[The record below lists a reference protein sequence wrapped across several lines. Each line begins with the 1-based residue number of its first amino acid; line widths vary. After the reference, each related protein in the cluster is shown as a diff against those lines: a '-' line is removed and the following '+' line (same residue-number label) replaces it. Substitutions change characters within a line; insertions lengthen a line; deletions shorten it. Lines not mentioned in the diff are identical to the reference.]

1 MLISRTT
8 FQSSNDLLNLKK
20 YWINCNEYHMYFKNN
35 EEYIPRKSNGHNKNY
50 YDYVSGAANNNF
62 AINLSKVG
70 VIKVFYGQK
79 VTIELIAKLGEIAD
93 AFDAKLLINPQQEY
107 PRHKIL
113 AAQKRLAKKSK
124 EPQTEYQKES
134 FGGNNIWLAI
144 RSNATSV
151 KNFFNLDGEQKS
163 WQEGLRSMHA
173 CSHMFLFEFRGWVFL
188 AGQLVDSLFAEDG
201 VKGEK
206 AIEKRHVDKLLEWG
220 KTFTDI
226 QLFMHYDR
234 SEYFNAFYR
243 VLNGKL
249 EYGEYET
256 ESYKKKYGKMPK
268 NIKEL
273 PDNNANTVA
282 IEWSYEPDYL
292 RYQIELKNA
301 KAWILNVK

>member
-1 MLISRTT
+1 MKISRTSISDVRLIPRHLRIT
-8 FQSSNDLLNLKK
+8 VDE
-20 YWINCNEYHMYFKNN
+20 WINYANGSMFLVARSIRYGDEIFKPNYFLRLSEKMKGVEFIWRAGNI
-35 EEYIPRKSNGHNKNY
+35 YISYDKISSELIVYANKIADDLN
-50 YDYVSGAANNNF
+50 A
-62 AINLSKVG
+62 
-70 VIKVFYGQK
+70 VFY
-79 VTIELIAKLGEIAD
+79 VNDSTIFPRYKIQAAK
-93 AFDAKLLINPQQEY
+93 KQ
-107 PRHKIL
+107 
-113 AAQKRLAKKSK
+113 LAKKSN
-124 EPQTEYQKES
+124 EPLIEYQKES
-134 FGGNNIWLAI
+134 FGGNNMWLAI
-144 RSNATSV
+144 RSNATTV

-173 CSHMFLFEFRGWVFL
+173 CTHMFLFEFRGWVFL

-220 KTFTDI
+220 KTFTDV

-256 ESYKKKYGKMPK
+256 ESYQKKYGKMPK